1 MRHFLFEDKDY
12 EYRPNFRRRR
22 REKDSVA
29 EFARLVGAFGRFGGK
44 RFPSNRANTAK
55 RQDLRQKCIAKMQ
68 YSSSIE
74 AHRVQLEKYLTREG
88 TDRDGDAAELFGTDL
103 EEYKKN
109 MVGKNFRIFLS
120 PESPNVDNKILAEQF
135 IKKLEKLTGYRL
147 YWQGACHFNTAHPH
161 AHLLINGKDKQGREV
176 NIPRDI
182 VKVFMRWTARDICT
196 AQIGL
201 RTQKDLDREKE
212 QELFAL
218 RFTRLDNYIQEIG
231 GGPGGSQISVTEPFK
246 DKERVL
252 ARLETLRKLNLC
264 AYENNG
270 YTLKNNW
277 QEDLKTN
284 SRYNVFLKARKELR
298 YADPSAMK
306 VYTGEQGLVT
316 GKVTKI
322 YRTDGDA
329 SDNHVVVLE
338 TLDGKA
344 HFIPFLKRP
353 EIHDKSNKSFLKEG
367 ELITLKAYKSQ
378 KGRLTPVLFK
388 RELWSIKKEIRLSG
402 YSGKLASEVKETK
415 TKLFDSFKP
424 KEKANTTG
432 KR

>member
-12 EYRPNFRRRR
+12 EYHPTFRRRR
-22 REKDSVA
+22 KEKDSVK
-29 EFARLVGAFGRFGGK
+29 ECARLLRAFGGK
-44 RFPSNRANTAK
+44 RYPVK
-55 RQDLRQKCIAKMQ
+55 RIKTVNQRNLRQKCIAKMN

-88 TDRDGDAAELFGTDL
+88 AGRDGKDPELFGTDL

-120 PESPNVDNKILAEQF
+120 PESLDVDTELLAKEF
-135 IKKLEKLTGYRL
+135 IKKLEKQTGYRF
-147 YWQGACHFNTAHPH
+147 YWQGACHYNTAHPH
-161 AHLLINGKDKQGREV
+161 AHLLINGVDQLGREV

-182 VKVFMRWTARDICT
+182 VKTFMRETARELCT

-201 RTQKDLDREKE
+201 RTQKDLDLEKE
-212 QELFAL
+212 RELSAH
-218 RFTRLDNYIQEIG
+218 RFTKLDNYIHEIS
-231 GGPGGSQISVTEPFK
+231 GGSGELSISVIK
-246 DKERVL
+246 RNKEKKRIL

-270 YTLKNNW
+270 YHLKSNW

-284 SRYNVFLKARKELR
+284 SRYNTFLRAREELQ
-298 YADPSAMK
+298 YADPSALK

-322 YRTDGDA
+322 YRPDDDA

-344 HFIPFLKRP
+344 YFIPFFKRP
-353 EIHDKSNKSFLKEG
+353 ELFDKDSKSSLKEG
-367 ELITLKAYKSQ
+367 ELISLKTYKSQ
-378 KGRLTPVLFK
+378 KGRLTPVLYK
-388 RELWSIKKEIRLSG
+388 KEAWSLKKEIKQNN
-402 YSGKLASEVKETK
+402 YTGKLASEVQAMK
-415 TKLFDSFKP
+415 TGLFDFSKS
-424 KEKANTTG
+424 KQQANANQ
-432 KR
+432 

>member
-12 EYRPNFRRRR
+12 EYRATFRRQKK
-22 REKDSVA
+22 EKDSVA
-29 EFARLVGAFGRFGGK
+29 EFARLIRAFGGK
-44 RFPSNRANTAK
+44 RFSTKKTKPLNRQN
-55 RQDLRQKCIAKMQ
+55 LRQKCIAKMN

-74 AHRVQLEKYLTREG
+74 AHKVQLEKYLTREG
-88 TDRDGDAAELFGTDL
+88 TDREGNAAELFGTEL

-120 PESPNVDNKILAEQF
+120 PESSDVDTKSLAEQF
-135 IKKLEKLTGYRL
+135 VKKLEKQTGYHL

-161 AHLLINGKDKQGREV
+161 AHILINGVDKQGREV

-182 VKVFMRWTARDICT
+182 VKTFMRETARDICT
-196 AQIGL
+196 AQVGL

-212 QELFAL
+212 QELVAL
-218 RFTRLDNYIQEIG
+218 RFTKLDNYIQELSG
-231 GGPGGSQISVTEPFK
+231 KSEGLRVSVTEPIK

-252 ARLETLRKLNLC
+252 ARLETLRKLKLC
-264 AYENNG
+264 TYENNG
-270 YTLKNNW
+270 YTLKKNW

-284 SRYNVFLKARKELR
+284 SRYNTFLKAREELQ
-298 YADPSAMK
+298 YSDSSSLK

-322 YRTDGDA
+322 YRPDDDA

-344 HFIPFLKRP
+344 HFVPFLKKP
-353 EIHDKSNKSFLKEG
+353 ELYEKGKKSFLKEG
-367 ELITLKAYKSQ
+367 DLISLKTYKSQ

-388 RELWSIKKEIRLSG
+388 RELGSIKKEIKQNTL
-402 YSGKLASEVKETK
+402 SGKLASEIEKMKVKM
-415 TKLFDSFKP
+415 FNIP
-424 KEKANTTG
+424 KRQVNKN
-432 KR
+432 

>member
-12 EYRPNFRRRR
+12 EYRPNYRRRKK
-22 REKDSVA
+22 EKDSVA
-29 EFARLVGAFGRFGGK
+29 EFARLLRAFGGK
-44 RFPSNRANTAK
+44 RFSGNRIRPVK

-68 YSSSIE
+68 YSKSIE

-88 TDRDGDAAELFGTDL
+88 TDRDGNAAQLFGTDL
-103 EEYKKN
+103 DEYKKN

-120 PESPNVDNKILAEQF
+120 PESLDVDTKELAEQF
-135 IKKLEKLTGYRL
+135 VKKLEKQTGYKF

-161 AHLLINGKDKQGREV
+161 AHLLINGIDKQGREV

-182 VKVFMRWTARDICT
+182 VKTFMRETARDLCT
-196 AQIGL
+196 AQAGL
-201 RTQKDLDREKE
+201 RTQRDFDREKE
-212 QELFAL
+212 QELSAL
-218 RFTRLDNYIQEIG
+218 RFTKLDNYIHEISG
-231 GGPGGSQISVTEPFK
+231 GLGGLRVSVAGPIK

-264 AYENNG
+264 TYENNG

-284 SRYNVFLKARKELR
+284 SRYNVFLKAREELQ
-298 YADPSAMK
+298 YADPSALK

-322 YRTDGDA
+322 YRPDGDA

-338 TLDGKA
+338 TLDGRA
-344 HFIPFLKRP
+344 HFIPLLKKP
-353 EIHDKSNKSFLKEG
+353 EVYDKSNKSFLKEG
-367 ELITLKAYKSQ
+367 ELITLKTYKSQ

-388 RELWSIKKEIRLSG
+388 RELWSIKREIKQNNH
-402 YSGKLASEVKETK
+402 SGKLVSEIEKMK
-415 TKLFDSFKP
+415 TGIFNVSKP
-424 KEKANTTG
+424 KQQAGMN
-432 KR
+432 